1 MTQQAPR
8 VLTNPGSLREAV
20 REVIRQNKSQR
31 YTPTRFV
38 QATGNGEVPG
48 LLGVCT
54 GLIKSESALEWLDK
68 ALQQYPN
75 LLTLEDYVMR
85 WGTEW
90 GFGTGMVEY
99 AGALSAT
106 FDKIAARTRWIVED
120 EAPLA

>member
-1 MTQQAPR
+1 MTQREPP
-8 VLTNPGSLREAV
+8 VLHHPGSLGEAV

-31 YTPTRFV
+31 YTPTRFI
-38 QATGNGEVPG
+38 QATGNGEAPG
-48 LLGVCT
+48 LLEVCI
-54 GLIKSESALEWLDK
+54 GLITSESALEWLDK

-90 GFGTGMVEY
+90 GFGTGVVEY

-106 FDKIAARTRWIVED
+106 FDKIAARTRWIAED
-120 EAPLA
+120 EAPLG